1 MHRPDE
7 PSRFSI
13 SDFFYQTSELYFS
26 PEWQED
32 PRAFVQLR
40 SLVEVLNIAKETHSK
55 RFFWLTDQE
64 EELLAYMTAAVAT
77 SKFATE
83 RFQSNNGSNTTT

>member
-1 MHRPDE
+1 MHLPDE

-13 SDFFYQTSELYFS
+13 SDFFQQTAELYLS

-40 SLVEVLNIAKETHSK
+40 TLVNVLNIAKETHSK
-55 RFFWLTDQE
+55 RFFWLTDKE
-64 EELLAYMTAAVAT
+64 EELLEYMNAAVVT